1 MPSAKK
7 MKLLRLVFK
16 NNKSVRPKRHV
27 RQLVSKLLKKL
38 MINSKRLI

>member
-1 MPSAKK
+1 MSSAKK
-7 MKLLRLVFK
+7 MKLPRLAFK
-16 NNKSVRPKRHV
+16 KNKSVRPKRHV